1 MSTTITPIEAAER
14 YFAAWAAKKVEDL
27 REFLSPQVTF
37 RGPMGATNGVD
48 DTIAGLS
55 GLAGATTGLT
65 VRKRLADDTD
75 VMTWF
80 ELSVDG
86 SEPMSTVNWTHVEG
100 GQITA
105 INVTFDPRPL
115 VRGA

>member
-1 MSTTITPIEAAER
+1 MSTTMTPTEAAER
-14 YFAAWAAKKVEDL
+14 YFAAWEGKTVENL
-27 REFLSPQVTF
+27 RELLSPQVTF

-55 GLAGATTGLT
+55 GLAAATTELT
-65 VRKRLADDTD
+65 VRKRLGDDTG

-80 ELSVDG
+80 ELSVEG
-86 SEPMSTVNWTHVEG
+86 SEPMSTVNWTQVED
-100 GQITA
+100 GQVTA

-115 VRGA
+115 AKS